1 MNFNNLSI
9 VNKFILIATL
19 IFTSYLGMAGA
30 FYIYQDDVNSY
41 QQSEVKNSTTLKK
54 DIAEIT
60 KSNISTLET
69 FSNLKSESEQL
80 SLFYSD
86 LATLRKLGT
95 AIEML
100 TFKPREARK
109 IERIAND
116 LKNWTTTQTA
126 QNTYIQ
132 AMSKQL
138 EIQAKVLETN
148 KDQFAALDIQ
158 ATIQA
163 ITSSIIDRSLE
174 VNRLFSASINSTN
187 TQINAINALLRENEI
202 SLKAADVQRAKTSQ
216 KREKIVLSVLV
227 SMGILIFMIILMILL
242 VKKFSTNMKKLTEYL
257 NSIIIDDRIYL
268 NNEISYKEDSKDE
281 INFIA
286 KSLNNVFT
294 SVKQGIN
301 TAMNVANENVL
312 TSDSLKEASTNLAAT
327 IKSQKI
333 NIEQINALINSV
345 VENLDKAENL
355 AVSTNKDLNDNKQA
369 MEKFTDQLQK
379 VTITM
384 NESSQ
389 KQNDIAQKMNHLTTQ
404 TAQTK
409 EVLSIIADIADQT
422 NLLAL
427 NAAIEAARAGEHGRG
442 FAVVADEVRKLAER
456 THTSLSEID
465 VTLNVISQGIH
476 QNNDFIFNV
485 SKDMQNVSITA
496 DGLIDFA
503 KATQD
508 NITNSVKVSS
518 DVMDINSFVSK
529 QTKELIELMKAT
541 IEMSSNNRQTSK
553 SVRESA
559 TKIDLDSDN
568 LKNDLSKFYIN

>member
-456 THTSLSEID
+456 TQRSLSEID
-465 VTLNVISQGIH
+465 VTIGVVTQSVTEVSSHILENGKQISNLTQRANVISQMA
-476 QNNDFIFNV
+476 QD
-485 SKDMQNVSITA
+485 
-496 DGLIDFA
+496 
-503 KATQD
+503 TQKS
-508 NITNSVKVSS
+508 TEKS
-518 DVMDINSFVSK
+518 
-529 QTKELIELMKAT
+529 L
-541 IEMSSNNRQTSK
+541 EMSQESTNKSNVICGKVQDLSK
-553 SVRESA
+553 SVEEAKEVANSNKQVA
-559 TKIDLDSDN
+559 SKLTSIAQK
-568 LKNDLSKFYIN
+568 LKGTTAELQKEIETFRI